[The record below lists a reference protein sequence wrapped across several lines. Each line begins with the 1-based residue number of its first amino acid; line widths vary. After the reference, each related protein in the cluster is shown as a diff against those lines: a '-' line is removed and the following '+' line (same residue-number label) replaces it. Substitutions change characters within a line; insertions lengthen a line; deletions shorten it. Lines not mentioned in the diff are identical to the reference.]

1 MVISCSTHDSF
12 CPSRESHWSR
22 SHKPLS
28 FPIVSQHERKK
39 TFARRNLEAD
49 LRKMWNEHTKGN
61 NSNIQ
66 RNTRNYLVFS
76 KPDVRKLF
84 EDESYLSPVLKT
96 PKGWELLRSFLRAQ
110 WPVAFHDQ
118 DILDIP
124 PGLGTVW
131 RKDKIK
137 HPLPLRE
144 FEGRRLLPSVLLRDR
159 SDSNI

>member
-1 MVISCSTHDSF
+1 MERT
-12 CPSRESHWSR
+12 
-22 SHKPLS
+22 
-28 FPIVSQHERKK
+28 HERKQFK
-39 TFARRNLEAD
+39 HPEEYKELSRLLQE
-49 LRKMWNEHTKGN
+49 
-61 NSNIQ
+61 
-66 RNTRNYLVFS
+66 
-76 KPDVRKLF
+76 PDVRKLF
-84 EDESYLSPVLKT
+84 EDESYLSPVLKI

-159 SDSNI
+159 SDQTSEMKIRGPGEASREKYIQWQRKLLVTTG